1 MTRLAVLLLCA
12 LLLPGMLAAEPLRE
26 PSSLNVSIA
35 VFDPGIPADRAAHRD
50 LQVFPRVRRI
60 ESLYLP
66 FLLRHQLAGS
76 GGWGAIRVIPRA
88 DAAAELLVEGRV
100 AYSDGETLE
109 LQILAVDAS
118 GRIWIDDTF
127 SGNPGNDELFAA
139 IATRLESVRATLGDQ
154 ALRDIVEIS
163 LLRYAE
169 YLAPAAFGQYLV
181 KTPDN
186 RFTIERLPAG
196 NDPMVARIERIRG
209 VEYVF
214 TDAIDAKFRELGA
227 DVRRVYEMWREYR
240 RKFRQYQSD
249 DAARVSNDTT
259 RRSRDS
265 FESLLERYE
274 NYKWDRQA
282 VQEQRDLAIAFDN
295 EMGPAIDDIEAR
307 VAELGGWVEA
317 RYDEWRRL
325 LGELFELETELPQ

>member
-1 MTRLAVLLLCA
+1 M
-12 LLLPGMLAAEPLRE
+12 
-26 PSSLNVSIA
+26 
-35 VFDPGIPADRAAHRD
+35 
-50 LQVFPRVRRI
+50 
-60 ESLYLP
+60 
-66 FLLRHQLAGS
+66 
-76 GGWGAIRVIPRA
+76 
-88 DAAAELLVEGRV
+88 
-100 AYSDGETLE
+100 
-109 LQILAVDAS
+109 
-118 GRIWIDDTF
+118 
-127 SGNPGNDELFAA
+127 
-139 IATRLESVRATLGDQ
+139 RATLGDQ